1 MGFVGFVF
9 AIADNAAM
17 NIVYLRGTLLGH
29 VLWKSSFHKKMQL
42 FCVAG
47 PVYTLPALCEL
58 PFFHISP
65 ALLNSRPS
73 HLASLVEVKWH
84 LTVVSSKSPII
95 PILVLLYVRCP
106 FSLPAFT
113 FLSFKQFDYDVLG
126 VGFFFHVSSAG
137 AIYLCFY
144 GFHKIW
150 NIFDYYFFNYY
161 YHYYLSSHC
170 FPYRMLGH
178 IKLFHN
184 LVGVL

>member
-1 MGFVGFVF
+1 
-9 AIADNAAM
+9 M

-65 ALLNSRPS
+65 ALLNSRPFR
-73 HLASLVEVKWH
+73 LASLVEVKWH

-95 PILVLLYVRCP
+95 PILVLLYVMCP

-126 VGFFFHVSSAG
+126 VVFFFMFLLLGLFTCAFMVFIKFGTFLTIISS
-137 AIYLCFY
+137 I
-144 GFHKIW
+144 IIIII
-150 NIFDYYFFNYY
+150 IFP
-161 YHYYLSSHC
+161 LTA
-170 FPYRMLGH
+170 FP
-178 IKLFHN
+178 I
-184 LVGVL
+184 VC